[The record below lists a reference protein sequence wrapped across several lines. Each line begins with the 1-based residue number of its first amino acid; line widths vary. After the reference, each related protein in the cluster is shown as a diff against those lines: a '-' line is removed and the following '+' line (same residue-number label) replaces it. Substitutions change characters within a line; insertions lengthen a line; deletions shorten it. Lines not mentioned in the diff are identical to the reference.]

1 MRPGCERW
9 YRRSDAA
16 PFARCPQWSRKCRIR
31 MAGLRPARLC
41 YVALVRRYTRRAG
54 TLRDE
59 GRVVFRYTTKD
70 GRLEDSA
77 NPNGSVNAIAGV
89 CNEQRNVVGLMPHP
103 ERASE
108 AELGSADGRRLFE
121 SLIRSLVAA

>member
-1 MRPGCERW
+1 VERT
-9 YRRSDAA
+9 DT
-16 PFARCPQWSRKCRIR
+16 PFT
-31 MAGLRPARLC
+31 AGLSREDVLTMPIAHGEGNFYLPGDD
-41 YVALVRRYTRRAG
+41 VRRIEDA
-54 TLRDE
+54 

-89 CNEQRNVVGLMPHP
+89 CNEARNVVGLMPHP